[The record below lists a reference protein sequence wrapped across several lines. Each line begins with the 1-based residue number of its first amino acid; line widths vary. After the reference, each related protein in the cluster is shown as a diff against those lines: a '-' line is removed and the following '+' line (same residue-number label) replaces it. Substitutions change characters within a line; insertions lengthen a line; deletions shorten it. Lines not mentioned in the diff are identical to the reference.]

1 MASNPHDVKL
11 LSALQSRLGYTFTNT
26 EYLKLALTHSSY
38 AATNNERLEFLGDS
52 VLRLILSEELFNTL
66 PSASPGELTVQR
78 IECENNEHL
87 ADIARALEIDECM
100 LLGRGARRDGGGH
113 SNSSLAGA
121 MEALLAAVYL
131 DSSLATVRDIVF
143 AHIVPHLPIHKHP
156 KTLLQ
161 ERLMQQLGVLPTY
174 ELKDTETTSRRATPQ
189 VMVQCVV
196 DTLELAT
203 DGQGATRKEAETA
216 AAMKMLRLVPA

>member
-11 LSALQSRLGYTFTNT
+11 LTALQARLGYTFSNI
-26 EYLKLALTHSSY
+26 EHLKLALTHSSY
-38 AATNNERLEFLGDS
+38 SATNNERLEFLGDS

-66 PSASPGELTVQR
+66 PSANPGTLTIQR
-78 IECENNEHL
+78 VDCENNEYL
-87 ADIARALEIDECM
+87 ADIARVLSIVECM
-100 LLGRGARRDGGGH
+100 LLGRGAKRDGGGH

-131 DSSLATVRDIVF
+131 DSSLATVRDVVF
-143 AHIVPHLPIHKHP
+143 AHVVPHLPIDKHP

-161 ERLMQQLGVLPTY
+161 ERLMQQLGVLPSY
-174 ELKDTETTSRRATPQ
+174 ELKSTAATSRRATAQ

-196 DTLELAT
+196 DTLELET
-203 DGQGATRKEAETA
+203 EGQGANRKEAETA
-216 AAMKMLRLVPA
+216 AAIEMLRLVPA